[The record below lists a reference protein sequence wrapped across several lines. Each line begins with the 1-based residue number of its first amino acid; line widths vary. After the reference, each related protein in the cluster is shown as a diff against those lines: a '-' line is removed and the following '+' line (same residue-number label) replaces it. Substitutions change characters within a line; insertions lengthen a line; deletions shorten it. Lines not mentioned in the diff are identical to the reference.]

1 MLNLF
6 EEYYKNIYIFKIK
19 TNRKALERNFEKK
32 NINPSGKYNSIS
44 ILLKFLFEKSAISI
58 WSKIQINVTIKSL
71 NKHKFFCC
79 KFKKI
84 THTQNKNTN
93 NKEKKYNFWNICS
106 NLLRI

>member
-1 MLNLF
+1 M
-6 EEYYKNIYIFKIK
+6 
-19 TNRKALERNFEKK
+19 ERNFEKK

-79 KFKKI
+79 KFKKNN
-84 THTQNKNTN
+84 THTKQEYQQQR
-93 NKEKKYNFWNICS
+93 EKIQF
-106 NLLRI
+106 LEHL

>member
-1 MLNLF
+1 M
-6 EEYYKNIYIFKIK
+6 
-19 TNRKALERNFEKK
+19 ERNFEKK

-84 THTQNKNTN
+84 THTQKTRIPTTTKRKNTIFGTFVVI
-93 NKEKKYNFWNICS
+93 Y
-106 NLLRI
+106 